1 MTVRSNTPSAK
12 PQKIGV
18 IGSGAWGTALAAVA
32 AASGNDVTIWSRN
45 PQVVTDINKT
55 HENKLYLKGAVLN
68 PSIKATSEI
77 ANLSK
82 CDVILL
88 VVPSQHLRS
97 VLESTRNKIRGD
109 IPLVLCAKGVEIK
122 SGLLMTEMLAEVMP
136 DNPIAVLSGPT
147 FAIEVANELPTAVTL
162 ACFDKRL
169 CKELA
174 QTLGNRSFRIYH
186 SSDPI
191 GAEIGG
197 AVKNVIAIACGIVEG
212 RKLGDNARA
221 ALITRGLSEIVKLGL
236 AKGGRRETLMGL
248 AGMGDLTLT
257 CTATQSRNFALGKAL
272 GEGVEIETYLKGRI
286 TVAEGL
292 SSSKSVSALARRLNI
307 EMPICAAICEVLHD
321 KADIDH
327 TIANLLARPQK
338 AEF

>member
-1 MTVRSNTPSAK
+1 MTAQRDSK
-12 PQKIGV
+12 PTRQKIGV

-32 AASGNDVTIWSRN
+32 AASENDVTIWSRN
-45 PQVVTDINKT
+45 TQVVADISNK
-55 HENKLYLKGAVLN
+55 HENKLYLKGAALN

-77 ANLSK
+77 NDLSE
-82 CDVILL
+82 CNVILL

-97 VLESTRNKIRGD
+97 VLEANRDKISKS
-109 IPLVLCAKGVEIK
+109 IPLVLCAKGVEIT

-162 ACFDKRL
+162 ACLDEQLGKQ
-169 CKELA
+169 LA
-174 QTLGNRSFRIYH
+174 QTLGSRSFRIYH
-186 SSDPI
+186 SADPI

-257 CTATQSRNFALGKAL
+257 CTATQSRNYALGKAL
-272 GEGVEIETYLKGRI
+272 GEGTTIEDYLKGRI

-292 SSSKSVSALARRLNI
+292 SSSKSVSALAKVLQI
-307 EMPICAAICEVLHD
+307 DMPICNAISDVLHRN
-321 KADIDH
+321 ANIDH

>member
-1 MTVRSNTPSAK
+1 MTNNLGTNSAK
-12 PQKIGV
+12 QKVGV

-32 AASGNDVTIWSRN
+32 ATSGNETTLWSRN
-45 PQVVTDINKT
+45 SQVVTDINNK

-68 PSIKATSEI
+68 PIIQATTEI
-77 ANLSK
+77 DDLSY
-82 CDVILL
+82 CNVILL

-97 VLESTRNKIRGD
+97 VLEMNRSKIQDGV
-109 IPLVLCAKGVEIK
+109 PLVLCSKGVEIS
-122 SGLLMTEMLAEVMP
+122 SGLLMTEMLAEIMP
-136 DNPIAVLSGPT
+136 NNPIAVLSGPT
-147 FAIEVANELPTAVTL
+147 FAIEVAKELPTAVTL
-162 ACFDKRL
+162 ACSNEHL
-169 CKELA
+169 GQQLA
-174 QTLGNRSFRIYH
+174 QTLGSRSFRIYH
-186 SSDPI
+186 STDPI

-212 RKLGDNARA
+212 RNLGDNARA

-236 AKGGRRETLMGL
+236 AKGGRRETMMGL

-257 CTATQSRNFALGKAL
+257 CTATQSRNYALGKAL
-272 GEGVEIETYLKGRI
+272 GEGIAIDDYLKGRI

-292 SSSKSVSALARRLNI
+292 SSSKSVSTLAKDLKI
-307 EMPICAAICEVLHD
+307 DMPICNAICEVLHH
-321 KADIDH
+321 KANIDH